1 MSYFDELKKKVAES
15 NENQQ
20 TQPTKAADVVI
31 PVPEPDTSK
40 PKPDV
45 IKQIKSQKPL
55 ITQPDKTP
63 KQFFL
68 SQTIIKQ
75 VTNRNGEYKE
85 ICPRAFYEMYIQRNY
100 RDVTLPMLHGIYG
113 ETLVLGGGAK
123 GQKVTDLPRHKKTG
137 NKLTIQ
143 LNIEEQAHRVPIW
156 LNEKGISIIPG
167 VNTQVPIVKRFDNNT
182 LIATEIDIFPTPF
195 LNDGKYNL
203 AVIDLKFTS
212 NIDNTFGNY
221 CWGAPEFI
229 DHIQADLT
237 YWLLQDFDMELN
249 IKYNPEKEPIYR
261 SIFENEAIT
270 KMIESEQIIFVYFV
284 IGYNKQPLEE
294 QVLFIIRSYREPNG
308 SLFRQ
313 NEWKE
318 RARKTLAQMSQWEAD
333 GWPPLQDTWC
343 NKCKVS
349 QANGG
354 YCKHNSLQ
362 II

>member
-1 MSYFDELKKKVAES
+1 MSYFDELKKKIANTDDGPVH
-15 NENQQ
+15 
-20 TQPTKAADVVI
+20 DVVKASDVSI
-31 PVPEPDTSK
+31 PEEVQTTPEPEIK
-40 PKPDV
+40 PKPLV
-45 IKQIKSQKPL
+45 TKSTEKA
-55 ITQPDKTP
+55 

-75 VTNRNGEYKE
+75 VTDKNGDYKT
-85 ICPRAFYEMYIQRNY
+85 ICPRAFYEMYILGNY
-100 RDVTLPMLHGIYG
+100 RDVTLPMLQGIYG
-113 ETLVLGGGAK
+113 ETQILGGGAR
-123 GQKVTDLPRHKKTG
+123 GQRVDDLPRHKKTG
-137 NKLTIQ
+137 EKLTAQ
-143 LNIEEQAHRVPIW
+143 LNIDEQVHRVPIW

-167 VNTQVPIVKRFDNNT
+167 VNTQVPIVKRFDNNV

-212 NIDNTFGNY
+212 NIETKFGSF

-249 IKYNPEKEPIYR
+249 IKYNPEKEAIYR

-270 KMIESEQIIFVYFV
+270 KMIEAEQIIFVYFV
-284 IGYNKQPLEE
+284 IGYKAQPLEE
-294 QVLFIIRSYREPNG
+294 QILFIIRSYREPNG

-318 RARKTLAQMSQWEAD
+318 RARKTLAQMSEWKAE
-333 GWPPLQDTWC
+333 GWPAMQDSWC
-343 NKCKVS
+343 SKCKVS
-349 QANGG
+349 QTNGG
-354 YCKHNSLQ
+354 YCKHDSLQ
-362 II
+362 IV